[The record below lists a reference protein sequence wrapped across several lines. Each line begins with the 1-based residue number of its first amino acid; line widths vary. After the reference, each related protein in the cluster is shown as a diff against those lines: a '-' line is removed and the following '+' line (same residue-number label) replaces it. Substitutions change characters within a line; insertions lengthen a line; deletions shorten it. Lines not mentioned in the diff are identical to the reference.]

1 MAMKLDALE
10 TEEQRLAAARSRCYQ
25 VLGAA
30 FTYPD
35 EWFSQAIRSGDVGA
49 ALRRALEAVAPALV
63 EALDREALSGAGE
76 GDDLAVEFTRLF
88 DVGASGPPCPL
99 HGGLYG
105 GARMRVMEEAVRFY
119 NHFGLQ
125 IDESERELPDHL
137 QTELEF
143 LHYLSFREAEA
154 LLEGGDPGAF
164 RRGQRDFLARHPGRW
179 VPLLRRRLV
188 EQAPPPYFTE
198 LVTLLDRFLA
208 HDRQHL
214 LRLVGPPPP
223 EATGRARAP
232 AAAQL

>member
-1 MAMKLDALE
+1 MLGTLD
-10 TEEQRLAAARSRCYQ
+10 TGEQRLAAARSRAYRVFC
-25 VLGAA
+25 AA

-35 EWFSQAIRSGDVGA
+35 DWFRQVIRDGDLA
-49 ALRRALEAVAPALV
+49 
-63 EALDREALSGAGE
+63 EALREALGAVDPVLAGAGDWPALAD
-76 GDDLAVEFTRLF
+76 GGHDDDLAVEYTRLF
-88 DVGASGPPCPL
+88 DVGMSGPPCPL

-105 GARMRVMEEAVRFY
+105 GVRMTVMEEAVRFY